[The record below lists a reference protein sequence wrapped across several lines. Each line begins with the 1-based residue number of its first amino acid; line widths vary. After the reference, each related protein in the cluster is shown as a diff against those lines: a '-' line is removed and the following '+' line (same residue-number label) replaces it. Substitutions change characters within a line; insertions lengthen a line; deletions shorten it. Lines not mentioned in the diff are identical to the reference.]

1 MIHHRLSIRTIF
13 LCSVFVF
20 LGSHSAHAQEKTVVA
35 LTNEK
40 LESGVT
46 ATTED
51 GSFSVRVS
59 PKIIQKSGSLS
70 LQRLT
75 EVQFPDKPGATRVGD
90 YYHYSV
96 NVEEIGML
104 KPPLYITTTFD
115 GNPYNLVRLHYYNK
129 TLQEW
134 KPLPSRVNL
143 AEHTVVS
150 ASPFPTVT
158 LAAFEESALRIDLS
172 KEQFASGYSIES
184 PDGNFALGFPA
195 GVLDTSAR
203 VVLKRFDILEDDKTI
218 PQDLT
223 MVSPAMY
230 EFGLRSDEP
239 LKLNGLLHV
248 RMSVESTTSALKSI
262 YVLDKRSNSWR
273 KIASKYDANAG
284 VVTAQVPF
292 LYAPLAVFEEQT
304 SFEGTASWYRG
315 NAEDDAATNLFPL
328 GTKVKVINIDT
339 GASIVVNIVSTWAG
353 TSRHLIDLT
362 FSAFSTIASP
372 WKGVAR
378 VRVERVE

>member
-1 MIHHRLSIRTIF
+1 MKYRLIFVIMIGVLLPVVNPAR
-13 LCSVFVF
+13 
-20 LGSHSAHAQEKTVVA
+20 AQEKTIVA
-35 LTNEK
+35 LTGEN

-46 ATTED
+46 ATTDD
-51 GSFSVRVS
+51 GTFSVRFS
-59 PKIIQKSGSLS
+59 PKVIQKAGSIS
-70 LQRLT
+70 LRRLT

-96 NVEEIGML
+96 NVEGVGML
-104 KPPLYITTTFD
+104 KRPLFITTTFE

-143 AEHTVVS
+143 EEHTVVS
-150 ASPFPTVT
+150 TSPFPTVT
-158 LAAFEESALRIDLS
+158 LAAFEESALRIDFS
-172 KEQFASGYSIES
+172 KQDFTKDVSLES

-195 GVLDTSAR
+195 GALDTSAR
-203 VVLKRFDILEDDKTI
+203 VVLKRFDLLDDDTTI
-218 PQDLT
+218 PKNAK
-223 MVSPAMY
+223 MVSPAIY

-239 LKLNGLLHV
+239 LTLNGLLPV
-248 RMSVESTTSALKSI
+248 RLSVESTSASSKSM
-262 YVLDKRSNSWR
+262 YVLDKRSDTWR
-273 KIASKYDANAG
+273 KITSKYDANTG
-284 VVTAQVPF
+284 VVTAHVPF

-315 NAEDDAATNLFPL
+315 NAQDDAATNLFPL
-328 GTKVKVINIDT
+328 GTKVKVTNLDT
-339 GASIVVNIVSTWAG
+339 GASTIVNIVSTWAG
-353 TSRHLIDLT
+353 TSRHIIDLT

-378 VRVERVE
+378 VRVEHIE